1 MTDTL
6 IDEGVTSDEFASVGR
21 DGRFGS
27 FLRSAFDRATPWL
40 ADDDDSVDESGE
52 RGARWERTTGWIV
65 VTICTFMVI
74 AIIDPHTQ
82 LWPIWDVHF
91 GWIFKDTTTNGGDMG
106 AHVWMP
112 WFLEHHWFSK
122 FRLSGWAPDWYAGF
136 PVGQYYFPF
145 PTVMV
150 ALFNTVMPYDI
161 AFKIVTV
168 SGPIM
173 LPAAAYAFAR
183 GMRMPW
189 PAPHFFAIAAL
200 GTLVQERTDW
210 NIYGGNIASTLA
222 GEYSFEIALALA
234 LFALGAL
241 AYTLDTGKRPWL
253 PAVLIA
259 AAVMSHIVVA
269 IFVGVAAVL
278 LWLVRSPRRTWPIA
292 VAVGVVGLA
301 LTAVW
306 SLPLIGQQAYTQ
318 SMRYAKVFSTGS
330 SFKVPYWIFLP
341 NPVKNAIAGIV
352 RGVAINRDVN
362 GKVIPPTL
370 WLPWWMWI
378 LAGVAIVAAGW
389 YRRRSTLVM
398 LLIALA
404 FGVFFVEWP
413 EHAVWN
419 TRFLPFWLLMW
430 ALIAAMGA
438 AELVRFV
445 AQAVTWAFSWISDG
459 DLQDVRAK
467 AWAEIAL
474 DERAEIDPEV
484 RRRAVA
490 ALAERRFDEGPP
502 DWEPPRYLDPERLRR
517 RARVISMSALAVL
530 VGAGCIFGMRLAW
543 SARNGNPD
551 IRIAGWAQYNYGGY
565 QSMPAWPEFRSLI
578 ETMDKLPPG
587 RALWEGG
594 DAIGNYGTTLA
605 LELLPYFTNGRIDS
619 MEGLYFE
626 SSATTDYHFLTVSEL
641 AQSPSNPVRGLD
653 YGTSSDPT
661 DFALGVRHLQ
671 MLGVT
676 YLMLFSPQSEAMAAA
691 QPDLT
696 LVATVPDLDGQPP
709 KGWKIYHVDEPDNSS
724 PLVTGLSVEPVVA
737 SVHAGNYQQCW
748 GQPWTDTTTQIP
760 ELDAWECAAA
770 PWWMDASELDKVWV
784 ASGPASWKHI
794 DIKQLGQTTETPIVP
809 TQVTQITEDVSS
821 ISFHVSQIGKPVL
834 VRTSYFPN
842 WKVSGASGVYRAA
855 PNFMVVVPTS
865 HNVTLTYGLTPVDWL
880 GRIGTVFGLAGLV
893 GLFAWKGFA
902 PYTAM
907 GDGADPNPDDEGDEG
922 GESGEGGGDGSPDSA
937 PAPTSGSEAVQAG
950 GGAASDGLSVAGGNP
965 PSGERAAP
973 LP

>member
-1 MTDTL
+1 MLSIVTDTL
-6 IDEGVTSDEFASVGR
+6 IDEGVSSDEFASDGTR
-21 DGRFGS
+21 GRFGS
-27 FLRSAFDRATPWL
+27 FMRSAFARMTPWL
-40 ADDDDSVDESGE
+40 ADDDESLDEGGE

-65 VTICTFMVI
+65 VAICTFMVI

-82 LWPIWDVHF
+82 LWPIWDIHF
-91 GWIFKDTTTNGGDMG
+91 GWIFKNTTTNGGDMG

-112 WFLEHHWFSK
+112 WFLEHHWFPK
-122 FRLSGWAPDWYAGF
+122 LRLSGWAPDWYAGF

-150 ALFNTVMPYDI
+150 ALLNLAMPYNV

-189 PAPHFFAIAAL
+189 PAPHFFAIAAF
-200 GTLVQERTDW
+200 GMLVQERTDW

-253 PAVLIA
+253 PALLIA
-259 AAVMSHIVVA
+259 AAIMSHIVVA

-278 LWLVRSPRRTWPIA
+278 LWLVHSPRRTWPIA

-306 SLPLIGQQAYTQ
+306 SLPLLGQQAYTQ
-318 SMRYAKVFSTGS
+318 SMRYAKVFSRGS
-330 SFKVPYWIFLP
+330 SFKVPYWILLP
-341 NPVKNAIAGIV
+341 NPVKHTIEGIV

-362 GKVIPPTL
+362 GKVISPTL

-389 YRRRSTLVM
+389 YRRRSTLVL
-398 LLIALA
+398 LLIALS
-404 FGVFFVEWP
+404 FGVFFVQWP

-430 ALIAAMGA
+430 GLIAAMGG

-445 AQAVTWAFSWISDG
+445 ARGVTWAFSWISDG
-459 DLQDVRAK
+459 DLQDARAR
-467 AWAEIAL
+467 AWAEVAL
-474 DERAEIDPEV
+474 DEQVDIDPDL

-490 ALAERRFDEGPP
+490 MLAERRFDQGPP
-502 DWEPPRYLDPERLRR
+502 DWDPPPYLNAGRLRQ
-517 RARVISMSALAVL
+517 RARVISMTALAVL
-530 VGAGCIFGMRLAW
+530 VGFASILGMRLAW

-551 IRIAGWAQYNYGGY
+551 IRVAGWAQYNYGGY
-565 QSMPAWPEFRSLI
+565 QSLPAWPEFRSVI

-594 DAIGNYGTTLA
+594 DAIGAYGTTLA

-626 SSATTDYHFLTVSEL
+626 SSATTSFHFLTVSEL
-641 AQSPSNPVRGLD
+641 AQSPSNPVRGLN
-653 YGTSSDPT
+653 YGSSSSPT
-661 DFALGVRHLQ
+661 DFALGVKHLQ
-671 MLGVT
+671 MLGVS
-676 YLMLFSPQSEAMAAA
+676 YLMLFSPQSEAMAAT

-696 LVATVPDLDGQPP
+696 LIATVPDLDGQAP
-709 KGWKIYHVDEPDNSS
+709 KGWKIYHVTEPDDAS

-737 SVHAGNYQQCW
+737 AVHAGNYQQCW
-748 GQPWTDTTTQIP
+748 GQPWTDTSTPIP
-760 ELDAWECAAA
+760 KLGPWECAAA
-770 PWWMDASELDKVWV
+770 PWFMNASELAKVWV
-784 ASGPASWKHI
+784 GSGPKAWKHI
-794 DIKQLGQTTETPIVP
+794 DINQLAHTTETPIVP
-809 TQVTQITEDVSS
+809 TQVSQIHEDFDS

-842 WKVSGASGVYRAA
+842 WKVSGAAGIYRAA

-865 HNVTLTYGLTPVDWL
+865 HDVKLTYGLTTVDWL
-880 GRIGTVFGLAGLV
+880 GRLGTVFGLAGLG
-893 GLFAWKGFA
+893 GLFAWKGFTQYRA
-902 PYTAM
+902 TRDDQDPNTD
-907 GDGADPNPDDEGDEG
+907 GDGGPDD
-922 GESGEGGGDGSPDSA
+922 GGDVPDD
-937 PAPTSGSEAVQAG
+937 PTDVSYP
-950 GGAASDGLSVAGGNP
+950 GAQDVPPDDLPVPDALPVSGGNP
-965 PSGERAAP
+965 PPS
-973 LP
+973 